1 MRKTMKTYNVEI
13 LIAIPIVLVVL
24 VGPAL
29 LLIGC
34 FGSKNSQ
41 RKRQKF
47 RDPAE
52 SSGTILRIWKTTDY
66 QPEGPY
72 YEPWV
77 VKYSYYAGGILYE
90 KSFQTNNRKV
100 AHSLQYFLC
109 VAGQWRKKGSGDER
123 EMYGNTF
130 GSRSRQPDA
139 GSEKRCG
146 KAVHADF
153 GKTAYLVYFA
163 DI

>member
-1 MRKTMKTYNVEI
+1 MKTYNVEI

-77 VKYSYYAGGILYE
+77 VKYSYYAGGILY
-90 KSFQTNNRKV
+90 KKNFQTNNRKV
-100 AHSLQYFLC
+100 AHSLQANDKITVYYDRQNPDNAVTSVQMEQEKSVWKNMLIGFLIFTLI
-109 VAGQWRKKGSGDER
+109 VAACSI
-123 EMYGNTF
+123 F
-130 GSRSRQPDA
+130 F
-139 GSEKRCG
+139 
-146 KAVHADF
+146 V
-153 GKTAYLVYFA
+153 
-163 DI
+163 

>member
-1 MRKTMKTYNVEI
+1 MKTYNVEI

-24 VGPAL
+24 VVPAL

-77 VKYSYYAGGILYE
+77 VEYSYYAGGILY
-90 KSFQTNNRKV
+90 KKNFQTNNRKV
-100 AHSLQYFLC
+100 AHSLQANDKITVYYDRQNPDNAVTSVQMEQEKSLWKNMLIVFLIFTLI
-109 VAGQWRKKGSGDER
+109 VAACSI
-123 EMYGNTF
+123 F
-130 GSRSRQPDA
+130 F
-139 GSEKRCG
+139 
-146 KAVHADF
+146 V
-153 GKTAYLVYFA
+153 
-163 DI
+163 

>member
-100 AHSLQYFLC
+100 AHSLQANDKITVYYDRQNPDNAVTSVQMEQEKSVWKNMLIGFLIFTLI
-109 VAGQWRKKGSGDER
+109 VAACSI
-123 EMYGNTF
+123 F
-130 GSRSRQPDA
+130 F
-139 GSEKRCG
+139 
-146 KAVHADF
+146 V
-153 GKTAYLVYFA
+153 
-163 DI
+163 

>member
-1 MRKTMKTYNVEI
+1 MKTYNVEI

-24 VGPAL
+24 VVPAL

-100 AHSLQYFLC
+100 AHSLQANDKITVYYDRQNPDNAVTSVQMEQEKSVWKNMLIGFLIFTLI
-109 VAGQWRKKGSGDER
+109 VAACSI
-123 EMYGNTF
+123 F
-130 GSRSRQPDA
+130 F
-139 GSEKRCG
+139 
-146 KAVHADF
+146 V
-153 GKTAYLVYFA
+153 
-163 DI
+163 

>member
-1 MRKTMKTYNVEI
+1 MKTYNVEI

-100 AHSLQYFLC
+100 AHSLQANDKITVYYDRQNPDNAVTSVQMEQEKSVWKNMLIGFLIFTLI
-109 VAGQWRKKGSGDER
+109 VAACSI
-123 EMYGNTF
+123 F
-130 GSRSRQPDA
+130 F
-139 GSEKRCG
+139 
-146 KAVHADF
+146 V
-153 GKTAYLVYFA
+153 
-163 DI
+163 

>member
-1 MRKTMKTYNVEI
+1 MKTYNVEI

-29 LLIGC
+29 ILIGC

-52 SSGTILRIWKTTDY
+52 SSGTVLRIWKTTDY

-77 VKYSYYAGGILYE
+77 VEYSYYAGGILYE
-90 KSFQTNNRKV
+90 KSFQTNNRKI
-100 AHSLQYFLC
+100 AHSLQANDRITVYYDRQNPNNAVTSVQMEQEKSVWKNMLIGFLIFTLIAAAC
-109 VAGQWRKKGSGDER
+109 SIFFV
-123 EMYGNTF
+123 
-130 GSRSRQPDA
+130 
-139 GSEKRCG
+139 
-146 KAVHADF
+146 
-153 GKTAYLVYFA
+153 
-163 DI
+163 

>member
-100 AHSLQYFLC
+100 AHSLQ
-109 VAGQWRKKGSGDER
+109 ANDKI
-123 EMYGNTF
+123 T
-130 GSRSRQPDA
+130 
-139 GSEKRCG
+139 
-146 KAVHADF
+146 
-153 GKTAYLVYFA
+153 VYYDQIGRA
-163 DI
+163 HV

>member
-1 MRKTMKTYNVEI
+1 MKTYNVEI

-52 SSGTILRIWKTTDY
+52 SSGTILRIWKTTDN

-100 AHSLQYFLC
+100 AHSLQANDKITVYYDRQNPDNAVTSVQMEQEKSVWKNMLIGFLIFTLI
-109 VAGQWRKKGSGDER
+109 VAACSI
-123 EMYGNTF
+123 F
-130 GSRSRQPDA
+130 F
-139 GSEKRCG
+139 
-146 KAVHADF
+146 V
-153 GKTAYLVYFA
+153 
-163 DI
+163 

>member
-1 MRKTMKTYNVEI
+1 MKTYNVEI

-29 LLIGC
+29 ILIGC

-77 VKYSYYAGGILYE
+77 VEYSYYAGGILYE
-90 KSFQTNNRKV
+90 KSFQTNNRKI
-100 AHSLQYFLC
+100 AHSLQANDRITVYYDRQNPNNAVTSVQMEQEKSVWKNMLIGFLIFTLIAAAC
-109 VAGQWRKKGSGDER
+109 SIFFV
-123 EMYGNTF
+123 
-130 GSRSRQPDA
+130 
-139 GSEKRCG
+139 
-146 KAVHADF
+146 
-153 GKTAYLVYFA
+153 
-163 DI
+163 

>member
-1 MRKTMKTYNVEI
+1 MKTYNVEI

-100 AHSLQYFLC
+100 AHSLQANDKITVYYDRQNPDNAVTSVQMEQEKSVWKNMLIGFLIFKLI
-109 VAGQWRKKGSGDER
+109 V
-123 EMYGNTF
+123 
-130 GSRSRQPDA
+130 DA
-139 GSEKRCG
+139 CSIFF
-146 KAVHADF
+146 V
-153 GKTAYLVYFA
+153 
-163 DI
+163 

>member
-1 MRKTMKTYNVEI
+1 MKTYNAEI

-24 VGPAL
+24 VVPAL

-72 YEPWV
+72 YEPWWWN
-77 VKYSYYAGGILYE
+77 ILTMPAASCM
-90 KSFQTNNRKV
+90 KKV
-100 AHSLQYFLC
+100 FKQIT
-109 VAGQWRKKGSGDER
+109 ER
-123 EMYGNTF
+123 
-130 GSRSRQPDA
+130 
-139 GSEKRCG
+139 
-146 KAVHADF
+146 
-153 GKTAYLVYFA
+153 
-163 DI
+163 

>member
-1 MRKTMKTYNVEI
+1 MKTYNVEI

-29 LLIGC
+29 ILIGC

-100 AHSLQYFLC
+100 AHSLQANDKITVYYDRQNPDNAVTSVQMEQEKSVWKNMLIGFLIFTLI
-109 VAGQWRKKGSGDER
+109 VAACSI
-123 EMYGNTF
+123 F
-130 GSRSRQPDA
+130 F
-139 GSEKRCG
+139 
-146 KAVHADF
+146 V
-153 GKTAYLVYFA
+153 
-163 DI
+163 